1 MKNLFLLLLFSF
13 LSSFLIA
20 QSVWDDRRSV
30 LINADVQTSPPQIT
44 LDWDFQDSVLHYKIY
59 KKTAEWEWTEL
70 DSVGPHIVN
79 YTDNNVQLGD
89 AQEYRVRKV
98 TRIDTN
104 FYVGNGY
111 ILAGAEIPVIEKRGT
126 AILVIEDTHASDLT
140 MELDRLEEDLI
151 TDGWLVK
158 RVSVNR
164 NEAVTSVKSKIR
176 SVYNENPTDT
186 KSILLIGRVPVPYSG
201 YINVDGHAE
210 HTGALPADLYYG
222 EFDGNWTDNVVVVS
236 NPAHAPPGSRNYN
249 AIGDGKFDQSYIPS
263 DIDVAVGRID
273 FALLDT
279 IPMPEVEILRKYLDK
294 NHDFR
299 VRNKAFRERGLIT
312 NNFSYVNEGFGQNG
326 LKNFVP
332 ILGVDSVEYDTFTEM
347 TNGNNYLMSFVANP
361 GQFTMMPGFIT
372 PLDLMADQYET
383 VFTLM
388 LGSYFGDYDIENNF
402 MRVALAEGD
411 MLVAGWAGRPNWNI
425 HHMAAGHHLGYSLLY
440 TQNDSSFYDPSIY
453 DGLFRLTCTNLLGDP
468 TLRVHTIKPPSNF
481 TANLTEEH
489 AIFTWD
495 ASPDANVIGY
505 HLYKRADAAQHFER
519 VNPELITSLTYVDSC
534 LLDIADY
541 DYMVRAVE
549 LKQTGSGSYY
559 NLSHGIRTGVS
570 QGTDWHITADFSF
583 MENDLQ
589 VDFFDAS
596 TNVDSYLWDFGDG
609 NTSVSQNPVHTYGSS
624 GTYTVSLTAMS
635 DCETITTSQT
645 VSVFPSGVNN
655 LEGIA
660 EISTFPNPFDNQIQL
675 NISGWEENEFSVALL
690 DVAGKQIRFWNLNE
704 SGLEKQIHLEVQGL
718 TNGTYFLEIKSK
730 DGKTATRK
738 KIIRQK

>member
-1 MKNLFLLLLFSF
+1 M
-13 LSSFLIA
+13 A
-20 QSVWDDRRSV
+20 QSIWDDRRSV
-30 LINADVQTSPPQIT
+30 LINADVQTSPPRIT
-44 LDWDFQDSVLHYKIY
+44 LNWDFQDSVLHYVVY
-59 KKTAEWEWTEL
+59 KKTAEWEWTEV
-70 DSVGPHIVN
+70 DSVGPYVIN
-79 YTDNNVQLGD
+79 YTDNAIVTGEVN
-89 AQEYRVRKV
+89 EYRVRKV

-111 ILAGAEIPVIEKRGT
+111 IQAGAEIPVIERRGT
-126 AILVIEDTHASDLT
+126 AILVIEDTHAADLM
-140 MELDRLEEDLI
+140 MELDRLEEDLV
-151 TDGWLVK
+151 TDGWLVR

-164 NEAVTSVKSKIR
+164 SETVMSVKSKIR
-176 SVYNENPTDT
+176 SVYDENPTDT

-201 YINVDGHAE
+201 YINVDGHVE

-222 EFDGNWTDNVVVVS
+222 EFDGNWTDNTIEITE
-236 NPAHAPPGSRNYN
+236 PTHAPPGSRNYN

-263 DIDVAVGRID
+263 DVDVAVGRID
-273 FALLDT
+273 FANLDT

-299 VRNKAFRERGLIT
+299 VRNKSFRERGLIT
-312 NNFSYVNEGFGQNG
+312 NNFFFVNEGFGQNG

-347 TNGNNYLMSFVANP
+347 TNGNNYLMSFAANP
-361 GQFTMMPGFIT
+361 GQFTMMSGFIT
-372 PLDLMADQYET
+372 PLDLIADQYET

-411 MLVAGWAGRPNWNI
+411 MLVAGWAGRPNWQI
-425 HHMAAGHHLGYSLLY
+425 HHMATGQHLGYSLLY
-440 TQNDSSFYDPSIY
+440 TQNDSTFYDPSIY

-481 TANLTEEH
+481 VANLIEEH
-489 AIFTWD
+489 ATFTWD
-495 ASPDANVIGY
+495 ASPDAGVIGY
-505 HLYKRADAAQHFER
+505 HLYKREDASQHFER
-519 VNPELITSLTYVDSC
+519 VNSELITALTYTDSC
-534 LLDIADY
+534 LLDIANY

-559 NLSHGIRTGVS
+559 NLSHGVRTNVN
-570 QGTDWHITADFSF
+570 QGMDWHVTADFSF
-583 MENDLQ
+583 MENELQ
-589 VDFFDAS
+589 VDFFDGS

-609 NTSVSQNPVHTYGSS
+609 NTSTLQNPVHTYGGS

-645 VSVFPSGVNN
+645 VSVFPSSVND
-655 LEGIA
+655 LKEIA
-660 EISTFPNPFDNQIQL
+660 KISTFPNPFDNQIQV
-675 NISGWEENEFSVALL
+675 NISGWEENEFSIELL
-690 DVAGKQIRFWNLNE
+690 DVVGKQIKLWNMNE
-704 SGLEKQIHLEVQGL
+704 SGLEKQIKLEVQGL
-718 TNGTYFLEIKSK
+718 KNGTYFLEIKSK

-738 KIIRQK
+738 KIMRQK